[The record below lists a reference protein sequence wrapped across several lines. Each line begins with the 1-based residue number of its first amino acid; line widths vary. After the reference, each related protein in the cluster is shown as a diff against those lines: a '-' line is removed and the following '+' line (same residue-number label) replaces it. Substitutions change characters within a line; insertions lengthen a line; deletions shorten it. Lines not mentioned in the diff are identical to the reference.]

1 MRRSAEAAWGQERW
15 VAGPLSAAAKWRT
28 LWYNL
33 DPFDGDWMP
42 TLIRL
47 VISLLFLAGLGFAGL
62 YALTVFVQP
71 GEKLIT
77 VRVPQRAMALT
88 PVAPKPQP
96 QVTEAAVLPS
106 PDDPTAKTLDTPN
119 E

>member
-1 MRRSAEAAWGQERW
+1 MAADALVRDRKKDETFAEFATLSS
-15 VAGPLSAAAKWRT
+15 VAH
-28 LWYNL
+28 
-33 DPFDGDWMP
+33 MP

-47 VISLLFLAGLGFAGL
+47 VISLLFIAGLGLAGL
-62 YALTVFVQP
+62 YALTVFVNP
-71 GEKLIT
+71 GQKVIT

-88 PVAPKPQP
+88 PVTPKPQP

-106 PDDPTAKTLDTPN
+106 PDDSGAKEVDNSN

>member
-1 MRRSAEAAWGQERW
+1 
-15 VAGPLSAAAKWRT
+15 
-28 LWYNL
+28 
-33 DPFDGDWMP
+33 
-42 TLIRL
+42 
-47 VISLLFLAGLGFAGL
+47 
-62 YALTVFVQP
+62 
-71 GEKLIT
+71 
-77 VRVPQRAMALT
+77 MALT